1 MDKKQNNKHTLLPFS
16 VIEAATTGNVD
27 KLKLNHGDLKA
38 TQGDTGHSQVDMI
51 TKIYAHILDED
62 RKVNAQKFE
71 SAFYANPDLRSVH
84 VPQEEKT
91 QPVLDAQT
99 LLSQL
104 QQSPELLSNLTSLIL
119 ARAGR

>member
-1 MDKKQNNKHTLLPFS
+1 
-16 VIEAATTGNVD
+16 
-27 KLKLNHGDLKA
+27 
-38 TQGDTGHSQVDMI
+38 MI

-84 VPQEEKT
+84 APQEEKP
-91 QPVLDAQT
+91 QPLLDAQT

-119 ARAGR
+119 AQAGR